1 MVQLQV
7 RYNSHTSYYVYSSLF
22 SARYIAKEMIQ
33 RYKQIKVIYLINRD
47 TGELL
52 DIIKG
57 GQ

>member
-22 SARYIAKEMIQ
+22 SARYIAKEMIR
-33 RYKQIKVIYLINRD
+33 RYKQIKVIYLIGRE

-52 DIIKG
+52 DTIKRG
-57 GQ
+57 